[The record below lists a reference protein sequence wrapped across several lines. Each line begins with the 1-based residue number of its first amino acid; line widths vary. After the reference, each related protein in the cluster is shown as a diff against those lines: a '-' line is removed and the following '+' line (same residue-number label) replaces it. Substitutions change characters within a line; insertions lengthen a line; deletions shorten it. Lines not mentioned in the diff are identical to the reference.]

1 MSARVLFVED
11 EADARDVLVRALTRA
26 GYSCVG
32 AGSHGEALAAL
43 AAAAAEPFDA
53 AIVDL
58 VLGPDSPGGEDLVP
72 RIRASTRTAPIIV
85 ITAFADVDRLKRVL
99 NSGASFLLEKP
110 FRAPELLGVLARL
123 LAERDD
129 VSSLVERA
137 LVRAKLTDKE
147 TQIARLL
154 LKGLPSAEIARL
166 EGNSDKTI
174 RQHVSQIYVKCGVS
188 SRPEFF
194 HFVFPT

>member
-11 EADARDVLVRALTRA
+11 EADAREVLVRALERVGYACVSAASHAEAMRA
-26 GYSCVG
+26 L
-32 AGSHGEALAAL
+32 EAS
-43 AAAAAEPFDA
+43 AAEPFDA
-53 AIVDL
+53 AVVDL
-58 VLGPDSPGGEDLVP
+58 VLGPDAPGGEDLVP
-72 RIRASTRTAPIIV
+72 RIRAASRTAPIVV

-99 NSGASFLLEKP
+99 NAGASFLLEKP

-129 VSSLVERA
+129 VSALVERA
-137 LVRAKLTDKE
+137 LLRAKLTEKE